1 MHLLIQVN
9 LSGFESGANVLDQSM
24 LLYLIRLFAMQGQ
37 NVLRFRLH

>member
-9 LSGFESGANVLDQSM
+9 LSGFQSGVNVLDQSV
-24 LLYLIRLFAMQGQ
+24 LLYLTKLLAMQSQ